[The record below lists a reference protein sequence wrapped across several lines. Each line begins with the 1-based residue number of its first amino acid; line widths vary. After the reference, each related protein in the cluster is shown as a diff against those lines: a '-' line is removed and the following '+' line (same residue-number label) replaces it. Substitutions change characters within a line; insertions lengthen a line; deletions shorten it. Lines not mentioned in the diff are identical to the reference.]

1 MANSGVAGVLAV
13 VCLTVCRTA
22 SDRQQR
28 LDVAAPSSSPADALL
43 RSDPEI
49 ASMVSSVS
57 LERMRSSIQS
67 LVDFRTRNSCS
78 PDSERDWGIGAAR
91 DWIQAQFS
99 ATQTLRV
106 TLDPYSQTGC
116 GATVA
121 RHNVIAWLPGRT
133 HPERLIL
140 VRGHYDSRSTD
151 RVNGTVPAPGA
162 NDSGSQTA
170 LVLEAARLLGARQFP
185 ATLVFVAFAGEEQ
198 GLVGSTALARTYE
211 NYFPGSR
218 LEAVLVSD
226 IVGGDASAND
236 AAALQQFRLYSPGAP
251 REIAGPDGS
260 TDNTSPSRGLM
271 RFIGT
276 WAPKY
281 EPEMTMLPRLR
292 EDRPSRGSDHKP
304 FIARGIAGVR
314 FIETAENL
322 SHQHA
327 PEDTLANKW
336 DFAETGAVQ
345 AVVAARPVAENFSRK
360 RVPLPPSQGNIH
372 SVHTSDLGIGPGEAF
387 FVSVAAVDDEGH
399 ESLFSYPELR
409 CDADSCAV
417 PDGALDPGAVRK

>member
-1 MANSGVAGVLAV
+1 VA
-13 VCLTVCRTA
+13 
-22 SDRQQR
+22 
-28 LDVAAPSSSPADALL
+28 
-43 RSDPEI
+43 
-49 ASMVSSVS
+49 
-57 LERMRSSIQS
+57 
-67 LVDFRTRNSCS
+67 
-78 PDSERDWGIGAAR
+78 
-91 DWIQAQFS
+91 
-99 ATQTLRV
+99 
-106 TLDPYSQTGC
+106 LDPYPQTRC
-116 GATVA
+116 GATVT

-140 VRGHYDSRSTD
+140 VGGHYDSRSTD
-151 RVNGTVPAPGA
+151 PVNGTVPAPGA

-170 LVLEAARLLGARQFP
+170 LVLEAARILGARQFP

-198 GLVGSTALARTYE
+198 GLIGSTALARNIE
-211 NYFPGSR
+211 NYVPGSR

-236 AAALQQFRLYSPGAP
+236 AVALRQFRLYSPGAP
-251 REIAGPDGS
+251 REIAGPDGC

-304 FIARGIAGVR
+304 FIARGIPGVR

-327 PEDTLANKW
+327 PDDTLANMTPAYAERVARVVIASAAALARAPAAPIHFTATAQPGGSLILKW
-336 DFAETGAVQ
+336 DFAVPGAVQ
-345 AVVAARPVAENFSRK
+345 AVVAARPVAENFYRK
-360 RVPLPPSQGNIH
+360 RVPLPPSPGNIH
-372 SVHTSDLGIGPGEAF
+372 SVRVSDLGIAPGEAF
-387 FVSVAAVDDEGH
+387 FVSVGAVDDEGH

-409 CDADSCAV
+409 CNADSCAV
-417 PDGALDPGAVRK
+417 PDGALDPGAVRN